1 MVVLS
6 ICMALQ
12 MTSYVMIVPLFA
24 RRFSELG
31 AGVAALGESSMAYAL
46 AGTVAAPFLGAL
58 ADRLGRRRLVL
69 VSLAAFVATMAGFLI
84 STSALAIIV
93 LRGVAGAFAAGLV
106 PSAIG
111 MVADLAPKERRAQW
125 IGVVSGGAA
134 AGWMVGPVLGGVLYD
149 RWGYAVALTVGTL
162 TAAVALALAFAGV
175 PETRR
180 RPLVPTSEAGQ
191 IKLRF
196 MTGELKLA
204 WRSVRQALPDSLPT
218 FGVLMW
224 VSFVVMFAW
233 AFIEPR
239 FMFYAYDSLGWSAS
253 MLGFMMSI
261 YGVAMTLA
269 EFGLGRL
276 SDRLGRKPMILL
288 GLALFS
294 AQFIGLAAS
303 SSYSLIAAAF
313 VTAGLGNALY
323 DPALSAALLDIAPAE
338 HQARLLGLKSTAGS
352 LGNILGPALIVLFS
366 SFVGARVIFW
376 GAAAAVLLTGL
387 ALFAWPS
394 STPGRDRSLPPQAPR
409 ENIVRPA

>member
-69 VSLAAFVATMAGFLI
+69 VSLAAFAAAFAGYLTA
-84 STSALAIIV
+84 SSALAFIL
-93 LRGVAGAFAAGLV
+93 LRGLAGALTAGLV
-106 PSAIG
+106 PGVIG
-111 MVADLAPKERRAQW
+111 IVADLAPRERRAQW
-125 IGVVSGGAA
+125 IGIVNGGASV
-134 AGWMVGPVLGGVLYD
+134 GWMAGPVLGGALYD
-149 RWGYAVALTVGTL
+149 RWGYAVALAASIF
-162 TAAVALALAFAGV
+162 TALVAFAMAFVAV

-180 RPLVPTSEAGQ
+180 QTVSPDEAAARKGPQ
-191 IKLRF
+191 SAPRDIKS
-196 MTGELKLA
+196 A
-204 WRSVRQALPDSLPT
+204 WRSFRETLPASLSATAALLWLSL
-218 FGVLMW
+218 
-224 VSFVVMFAW
+224 VVIFAW

-239 FMFYAYDSLGWSAS
+239 FMFYAYDNLGWSAS
-253 MLGFMMSI
+253 MLGLMMSI

-276 SDRLGRKPMILL
+276 SDRLGRKPVILL

-303 SSYSLIAAAF
+303 ANYVLIATAF
-313 VTAGLGNALY
+313 AVAGLGNALY
-323 DPALSAALLDIAPAE
+323 DPALSAALLDIAPAQ

-366 SFVGARVIFW
+366 SFVDARVIFW

-387 ALFAWPS
+387 ATFAWPLS
-394 STPGRDRSLPPQAPR
+394 APAPGLSLPSETPR
-409 ENIVRPA
+409 EDIVGSA